1 MTTKLSAWCERI
13 VEAGWLA
20 ALIATPLYF
29 NVHSSRIFEPDKI
42 VLLRSIALLMALAWI
57 VMGVAH
63 WRGRSEERKRMQQSA
78 AENRR
83 ELLSLWRRLV
93 AKPLLLLTLFF
104 LVDYIFASVV
114 SIAPRLSVW
123 GSYERLQGLDTTS
136 AYLVIF
142 FSLVAL

>member
-1 MTTKLSAWCERI
+1 
-13 VEAGWLA
+13 
-20 ALIATPLYF
+20 
-29 NVHSSRIFEPDKI
+29 
-42 VLLRSIALLMALAWI
+42 
-57 VMGVAH
+57 
-63 WRGRSEERKRMQQSA
+63 MQQSA